1 MKIPRNSN
9 ITAAGLV
16 RRWQKK
22 LAAKAVI
29 LMYHRIAE
37 SNIDPWR
44 LCVTPENFAAQL
56 MVLQKY
62 YRPVSLNQ
70 LVRGHQDGRIPDRSV
85 VVTFDDGYADNLNLA
100 KPLLEKYQIP
110 ATIFISMSHIGKAR
124 ELWWDELEQLLLR
137 PGKLPAKLTLNI
149 NQQIYDWDLG
159 SAVDYS
165 PQAYQQDRLSCQA
178 WTAPPGSRLFF
189 YYSIWQVLLPCLAAQ
204 RERVLDE
211 IAIWT
216 NTASKFRQTHRTL
229 DREEVRDLG
238 RGELV
243 EIGAH
248 TLTHPLLSA
257 HDRTLQWTEIHNSKL
272 ELEALLARPV
282 TSFSYPFGDRST
294 DSIKLATAAG
304 FNCACSTQPDVV
316 WQRSNCFDLPR
327 CSVENW
333 SGREFADRLA
343 GWFD

>member
-1 MKIPRNSN
+1 MKLASSIK
-9 ITAAGLV
+9 IGTAGFV

-22 LAAKAVI
+22 FAPKAAI

-37 SNIDPWR
+37 STIDPWR

-56 MVLQKY
+56 MVLQQD
-62 YRPVSLNQ
+62 YRPVSLDR
-70 LVRGHQDGRIPDRSV
+70 LVKAHQDGRIPDRSV
-85 VVTFDDGYADNLNLA
+85 VVTFDDGYADNLTIA
-100 KPLLEKYQIP
+100 KPLLETYQIP
-110 ATIFISMSHIGKAR
+110 ATIFISTSHIGTAR
-124 ELWWDELEQLLLR
+124 ELWWDALAHLLLQ
-137 PGKLPAKLTLNI
+137 PGQLPAKLTLKI
-149 NQQIYDWDLG
+149 DRQIYNWDLG
-159 SAVDYS
+159 SAAEYS
-165 PQAYQQDRLSCQA
+165 PQAYQQDLLSCQA

-189 YYSIWQVLLPCLAAQ
+189 YYSIWQVLLPCQAAQ
-204 RERVLDE
+204 QERALEE
-211 IAIWT
+211 IATWA
-216 NTASKFRQTHRTL
+216 NTAAQFRETHRTL

-257 HDRTLQWTEIHNSKL
+257 HNRTWQWTEIHNSKL
-272 ELEALLARPV
+272 ELEDLLARPV
-282 TSFSYPFGDRST
+282 TSFSYPFGDRNT
-294 DSIKLATAAG
+294 DSIELAAAAG

-316 WQRSNCFDLPR
+316 WKPSNCFDLPR
-327 CSVENW
+327 YSVENW